1 MKRIVISLIAA
12 LAAAF
17 LAPDGNAIGFGGVQ
31 VNNWAVES
39 VMPTSFSSVNATVR
53 MNITSTRPK
62 TVIREISGII
72 YSKSGEMF
80 VIGTVDDMV
89 IHRGTADLRILG
101 HGSLPSYMVLLSI
114 LKNFSFNPAD
124 YTADIRATVKTGL
137 GRAHQVELKGVS
149 LGQFIH

>member
-1 MKRIVISLIAA
+1 MKRLIVSIIAA
-12 LAAAF
+12 LAAVF
-17 LAPDGNAIGFGGVQ
+17 VAPDGNAVSMGGVQ
-31 VNNWAVES
+31 VNSWSIES
-39 VMPTSFSSVNATVR
+39 VTPTSFSSVNATVR
-53 MNITSTRPK
+53 LNITSSRPK

-72 YSKSGEMF
+72 YNQSGEMF

-101 HGSLPSYMVLLSI
+101 HGSLSSYMVLLSI

-124 YTADIRATVKTGL
+124 YTADIKATVKTGI
-137 GRAHQVELKGVS
+137 GRAHPVELKGVP